1 MKSDAV
7 NKKHWSADASE
18 LFNLYV
24 EVGEVKL
31 SSVKKDDCRYVEC
44 WISSFFH
51 KNCIREEC
59 RNTKRRPIYGVI
71 EHIEDLCG
79 GENACVMIMEDDN
92 EDAVSSWSDAVYLL
106 IKYIKRI
113 DNVKAVIIFTKRT
126 REELRARQENSPA
139 RVFERMDYP
148 NLCDAADVCVTRQ
161 SSVFSCSKDR
171 KIFINKPSCS
181 EYVKC
186 FPKEN

>member
-1 MKSDAV
+1 MKS
-7 NKKHWSADASE
+7 NETRKTHWSDGSNE

-79 GENACVMIMEDDN
+79 GENACIMIMEDDN
-92 EDAVSSWSDAVYLL
+92 EDAVSSWSDAVCLL

-113 DNVKAVIIFTKRT
+113 DNVKAVIIFTKQT

-148 NLCDAADVCVTRQ
+148 TLCDAADVCVTRQ
-161 SSVFSCSKDR
+161 SNVFSDSKDR